1 VTEAQIRAHLL
12 ADVGEQLMGHFVNA
26 AKEAGASRSA
36 IGEALGVSKQAAQ
49 QRGRQFFAGFTKR
62 AAHAV
67 VLAQDAARIR
77 RSTDIG
83 TEHLLLGLL
92 GEQEGLAARIVVRH
106 AGSPERAEQAV
117 AGVLRPDGEDSS
129 APSTC
134 CWGCS
139 TWGTV
144 PARR

>member
-12 ADVGEQLMGHFVNA
+12 ADVGEQLVGHFVNA
-26 AKEAGASRSA
+26 AKEAGASWSA

-49 QRGRQFFAGFTKR
+49 QRGRQFFAGCTKR
-62 AAHAV
+62 TAHAV

>member
-12 ADVGEQLMGHFVNA
+12 ADVGEQLVGHFVNA
-26 AKEAGASRSA
+26 AKEAGASWSA

-49 QRGRQFFAGFTKR
+49 QRGRQFFAGCTKR
-62 AAHAV
+62 TAHAV

-92 GEQEGLAARIVVRH
+92 EVGDRAGEALVGLGLDAATTRDEVRDEV
-106 AGSPERAEQAV
+106 ARMQAEADEQ
-117 AGVLRPDGEDSS
+117 P
-129 APSTC
+129 
-134 CWGCS
+134 
-139 TWGTV
+139 
-144 PARR
+144 